1 MKLKRLLKFVILFLI
16 VLNWII
22 LGLLW
27 FGWQMDYQY
36 GDGFEIAE
44 SFGENSSYGIVAL
57 GRVYSGIFYDIY
69 YFAGFSI
76 LLSVCLIA
84 LAIINSNEEVEKERN
99 KDKELVS

>member
-1 MKLKRLLKFVILFLI
+1 MKLKRLLKFMILFLV

-27 FGWQMDYQY
+27 LGWQMDYRY
-36 GDGFEIAE
+36 GDGHEIAE
-44 SFGENSSYGIVAL
+44 SFGENSSYGFEAL
-57 GRVYSGIFYDIY
+57 GRVYSGIFYNIY

-84 LAIINSNEEVEKERN
+84 LAIVNSNESSGKRTKE
-99 KDKELVS
+99 